1 MIYEMER
8 VESGVLIP
16 KINTDNSMQAL
27 LIRALLVRMNQLE
40 SKMNDMT
47 QQLELLKN
55 SSNQG

>member
-1 MIYEMER
+1 MIDDMER

-40 SKMNDMT
+40 SKMDDMA
-47 QQLELLKN
+47 QQLERLKN
-55 SSNQG
+55 CNNRG

>member
-1 MIYEMER
+1 MER

-16 KINTDNSMQAL
+16 KPNTDNSMQAL

-40 SKMNDMT
+40 SKLNDMA
-47 QQLELLKN
+47 QQLERLKK